1 MLCQAEADGRNLDRM
16 KRYLPLILV
25 SAAIACSSGGGS
37 TPSSTAPSTTAPRPP
52 TVDTFTGTVPVR
64 GNDSHSFVVALS
76 NGQLTATLTAA
87 GPPPTIAMGFG
98 IGTPA
103 NGVCTVPANSTYIG
117 PAGPTPQLS
126 GTGITGGTYCVM
138 VFDAGNQSADVTYTA
153 VVTHY

>member
-1 MLCQAEADGRNLDRM
+1 M

-25 SAAIACSSGGGS
+25 SAAVACSSGGGS
-37 TPSSTAPSTTAPRPP
+37 SAPSTAPSTNPVLPP
-52 TVDTFTGTVPVR
+52 TVDTFSGTVHV
-64 GNDSHSFVVALS
+64 GGSDSNPFVVALS

-87 GPPPTIAMGFG
+87 GPPPTISMGLG

-103 NGVCTVPANSTYIG
+103 NGACTVSTNASYVG

-126 GTGITGGTYCVM
+126 GTGISAGTYCVL
-138 VFDAGNQSADVTYTA
+138 VYDAGNQSADVTYTA

>member
-1 MLCQAEADGRNLDRM
+1 M
-16 KRYLPLILV
+16 V
-25 SAAIACSSGGGS
+25 VFAAIACSPGGG
-37 TPSSTAPSTTAPRPP
+37 STAPSTPPSTAAPLPP
-52 TVDTFTGTVPVR
+52 TVDTFTGTVHVG

-103 NGVCTVPANSTYIG
+103 NGVCTVASNAAYVG
-117 PAGPTPQLS
+117 PAGPSPQLS
-126 GTGITGGTYCVM
+126 GTGVSGGTYCVM
-138 VFDAGNQSADVTYTA
+138 VYDAGNQSADVTYTA

>member
-1 MLCQAEADGRNLDRM
+1 M

-25 SAAIACSSGGGS
+25 SAAMACSSAGS
-37 TPSSTAPSTTAPRPP
+37 TASSTAPSTSAPLPP
-52 TVDTFTGTVPVR
+52 TVDTFTGTVHVG

-87 GPPPTIAMGFG
+87 GPPATIAMGFG

-103 NGVCTVPANSTYIG
+103 NGVCSVPTNSTYVG
-117 PAGPTPQLS
+117 PAGPVPQLS
-126 GTGITGGTYCVM
+126 GTGIIGGTYCVM
-138 VFDAGNQSADVTYTA
+138 VYDAGNQSADVAYTA